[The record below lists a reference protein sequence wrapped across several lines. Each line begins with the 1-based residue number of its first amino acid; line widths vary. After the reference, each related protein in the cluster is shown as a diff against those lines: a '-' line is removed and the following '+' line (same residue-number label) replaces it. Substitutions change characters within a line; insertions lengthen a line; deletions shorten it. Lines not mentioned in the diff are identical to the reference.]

1 MFLKSHLNGSISF
14 SIFTIYNFTNLSLDY
29 HSLKINLQEP
39 GPLENAL

>member
-1 MFLKSHLNGSISF
+1 MVVFPLAY
-14 SIFTIYNFTNLSLDY
+14 FTIYNFTNLSLDY